1 MCNACNCGT
10 NNTQASAVATG
21 TVTVED
27 VATSAATV
35 DTYTVVGMTCGH
47 CVSSV
52 SAEVGRIDGVTS
64 VDVDLPSGAVTIAS
78 DKPLDRD
85 TVRAAV
91 EEAGYQ
97 LAPN

>member
-1 MCNACNCGT
+1 MCNACSCGT
-10 NNTQASAVATG
+10 DDAQTPASTAAIAVDDVTTG
-21 TVTVED
+21 R
-27 VATSAATV
+27 STV

-52 SAEVGRIDGVTS
+52 SAEVGQLDGVTS
-64 VDVDLPSGAVTIAS
+64 VDVDLPSGAVTIAT